1 MIDAVG
7 NSRPTH
13 PGEVLS
19 AHYLAPRGI
28 SIAALATTLRM
39 DREHV
44 GDIIGGRRR
53 IEPDVAMLLADALGT
68 SARFWLNLQDGWDQ
82 RPPNDR

>member
-1 MIDAVG
+1 MTDVAG
-7 NSRPTH
+7 RRRPTH
-13 PGEVLS
+13 PGEILS
-19 AHYLAPRGI
+19 ADYLAPRGI

-44 GDIIGGRRR
+44 GDIVGGRCR
-53 IEPDVAMLLADALGT
+53 IEPHVAILLADALGT

-82 RPPNDR
+82 RSSNDR